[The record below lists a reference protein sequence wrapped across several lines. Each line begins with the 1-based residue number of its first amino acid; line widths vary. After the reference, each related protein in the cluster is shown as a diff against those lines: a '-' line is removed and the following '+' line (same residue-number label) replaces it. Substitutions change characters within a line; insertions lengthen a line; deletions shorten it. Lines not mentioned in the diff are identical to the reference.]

1 VHGREGDFLNRF
13 LVNCLALSAVIFGGG
28 TACVSPAPDAPE
40 AWAGLAL
47 PSAFGGGGS
56 STNIPA
62 GAGWLADFNDAT
74 LNALVREAMTN
85 NPDLRVT
92 AARLQ
97 TAQANLRIAG
107 ADLRPSLTAT
117 AVASRTKRS
126 SSSGFRI
133 SSSRSYR
140 YSPQL
145 NLAWELDVWGRLAD
159 TRAAARLDAGEAAA
173 NLNAARLSLAAN
185 TAKGWFNL
193 AEAEL
198 QSQLAS
204 QTLQSYTNNLAVL
217 EEGLQRGLTKALDV
231 QLMRTSVRNAEN
243 AVHLRL
249 RLRDGA
255 RRSLEILLG
264 RYPKGE
270 VALTSA
276 LPILAATV
284 PAGLP
289 AQLLERRPDILAAQ
303 NKYLASHRRVN
314 AARKDR
320 LPQIKLT
327 ASAGT
332 SSDELKDVLDINN
345 NIWSLA
351 ANLTRPILD
360 GGKIKSQIERAE
372 AQREGAR
379 YLYVQTALQAFAEV
393 ETTLAAE
400 QFLVRQEIALRA
412 AVTEAGGAQALAL
425 EDYQAGLADIVT
437 VLESQRRMFDAKR
450 SLLELQNLRLQNRID
465 LYLALGGEFTRPEPE
480 PDEE

>member
-1 VHGREGDFLNRF
+1 M
-13 LVNCLALSAVIFGGG
+13 IFGGG
-28 TACVSPAPDAPE
+28 TACVAPATDAPE

-56 STNIPA
+56 STNTPA
-62 GAGWLADFNDAT
+62 GAGWLSDFNDAT
-74 LNALVREAMTN
+74 LNTLVREAMTN

-107 ADLRPSLTAT
+107 ADLRPSLTAEAT
-117 AVASRTKRS
+117 ASRTKRS

-145 NLAWELDVWGRLAD
+145 NLAWEWDVWGRLAD
-159 TRAAARLDAGEAAA
+159 TRAAAQLDASEAAA
-173 NLNAARLSLAAN
+173 NLHAARLSLAAN

-217 EEGLQRGLTKALDV
+217 EEGAQRGLTKALDV
-231 QLMRTSVRNAEN
+231 QLMRTNVRNAEN

-270 VALTSA
+270 VALTSV
-276 LPILAATV
+276 LPTLTAAV

-289 AQLLERRPDILAAQ
+289 AQLMERRPDVLAAQ
-303 NKYLASHRRVN
+303 DKYLANHRRVN

-327 ASAGT
+327 SSAGT

-351 ANLTRPILD
+351 TNLTRPILD

-372 AQREGAR
+372 AQREEAR

-400 QFLVRQEIALRA
+400 QLLVKQEIALRA

-425 EDYQAGLADIVT
+425 GDYQAGLADIVT
-437 VLESQRRMFDAKR
+437 VLEAQRRIFDAKR

-465 LYLALGGEFTRPEPE
+465 LYLALGGEFAQTKNKPELE
-480 PDEE
+480 

>member
-1 VHGREGDFLNRF
+1 MKRIFINS
-13 LVNCLALSAVIFGGG
+13 LALGIGVLAGGNG
-28 TACVSPAPDAPE
+28 CSTPSTNAPE

-47 PSAFGGGGS
+47 PTAFGGGEAN
-56 STNIPA
+56 TNAPA

-74 LNALVREAMTN
+74 LNALVREAMAK

-97 TAQANLRIAG
+97 TAQANLRLAG
-107 ADLRPSLTAT
+107 AELKPTLNAT

-126 SSSGFRI
+126 STSGFSI
-133 SSSRSYR
+133 STSRSYR
-140 YSPQL
+140 YTPQL
-145 NLAWELDVWGRLAD
+145 DLAWEWDVWGRLAD

-173 NLNAARLSLAAN
+173 NLHAARLSLAAN
-185 TAKGWFNL
+185 TAKGWFSL

-198 QSQLAS
+198 QSQLAR

-217 EEGLQRGLTKALDV
+217 EDGFQRGLTKALDV
-231 QLMRTSVRNAEN
+231 RLMRTSVRNAEN
-243 AVHLRL
+243 AIQLRL
-249 RLRDGA
+249 RERDGA

-270 VALTSA
+270 VALTAA
-276 LPILAATV
+276 LPTLAAAV

-289 AQLLERRPDILAAQ
+289 AQLLERRPDVLAAQ
-303 NKYLASHRRVN
+303 RNYLAAHRRVS

-332 SSDELKDVLDINN
+332 SSDELKEVLDINN

-372 AQREGAR
+372 AQREETR
-379 YLYVQTALQAFAEV
+379 NLYVQTALQAFAEV
-393 ETTLAAE
+393 ETALAAE
-400 QFLVRQEIALRA
+400 AFLVAQETALRA
-412 AVTEAGGAQALAL
+412 AVTEASEARTLAL
-425 EDYQAGLADIVT
+425 DDYQAGLAEIVT
-437 VLESQRRMFDAKR
+437 VLESQRRVFNAKR
-450 SLLELQNLRLQNRID
+450 SLLELQNVRLQNRID
-465 LYLALGGEFTRPEPE
+465 LYLALGGEFTEPKLE
-480 PDEE
+480 PNKE

>member
-1 VHGREGDFLNRF
+1 MNGLIEWFARNR
-13 LVNCLALSAVIFGGG
+13 V
-28 TACVSPAPDAPE
+28 
-40 AWAGLAL
+40 
-47 PSAFGGGGS
+47 
-56 STNIPA
+56 
-62 GAGWLADFNDAT
+62 
-74 LNALVREAMTN
+74 
-85 NPDLRVT
+85 
-92 AARLQ
+92 
-97 TAQANLRIAG
+97 
-107 ADLRPSLTAT
+107 
-117 AVASRTKRS
+117 
-126 SSSGFRI
+126 
-133 SSSRSYR
+133 
-140 YSPQL
+140 
-145 NLAWELDVWGRLAD
+145 
-159 TRAAARLDAGEAAA
+159 AA
-173 NLNAARLSLAAN
+173 NLLMVFIILMGVNGIVNRLPVEVFPDFAPDEVEIRVTYRGATPEQMEESIIIPLENIIADLPGIEEIQSSASEGSARI
-185 TAKGWFNL
+185 
-193 AEAEL
+193 EVEV
-198 QSQLAS
+198 AS
-204 QTLQSYTNNLAVL
+204 GHDPR
-217 EEGLQRGLTKALDV
+217 E
-231 QLMRTSVRNAEN
+231 
-243 AVHLRL
+243 
-249 RLRDGA
+249 LRDEVKS
-255 RRSLEILLG
+255 R
-264 RYPKGE
+264 

-276 LPILAATV
+276 LPTLAATV

-289 AQLLERRPDILAAQ
+289 AQLLERRPDVLAAQ

-372 AQREGAR
+372 AQREEAR

-400 QFLVRQEIALRA
+400 QFLVRQETALRA

-465 LYLALGGEFTRPEPE
+465 LYLALGGEFAEPE
-480 PDEE
+480 PNEE